1 MSTSIV
7 DVNAI
12 ALEKKLDKVFQ
23 GGTYTITSRYTLVTE
38 IRLANGIKGQTY
50 GGDEE
55 RYQKDIVAIINGPYR
70 EMLIGR
76 DVFDVERC
84 WDAMFQYSPTT
95 LINRGIHTLDLANKS
110 IIMQAIA
117 AVDIARW
124 DAIGK
129 VANRPL
135 YKMLGAF
142 RDKVP
147 VIAIGGYL
155 EAGKGEKEFGEE
167 LLRYKKAQLSGIKM
181 KVGHLEPKEDAER
194 VRFAR
199 STVGAGFVIACDAN
213 QAWTVEQA
221 IEFARRVEK
230 YDLLWFEEPIRWYD
244 QLRGLAQVR
253 AACNIPIVAGQGEIS
268 RFGCRDLAL
277 AGALD
282 ILNVDATI
290 AGGITEWRRVAGLA
304 SMLNIGM
311 AHHEEPQVALH
322 LLASIPHGL
331 YVEIFDNPERDPLWF
346 ELPETRP
353 EIRDGCMF
361 VPQGAGL
368 GLPLRENVIEQYR
381 ARVPVESG
389 R

>member
-1 MSTSIV
+1 M
-7 DVNAI
+7 
-12 ALEKKLDKVFQ
+12 
-23 GGTYTITSRYTLVTE
+23 TE
-38 IRLANGIKGQTY
+38 IKLANGVIGQTY

-55 RYQKDIVAIINGPYR
+55 RYQKDIVSIINGPYR
-70 EMLIGR
+70 EILLGQ

-84 WDAMFQYSPTT
+84 WNAMFQYRPAT

-129 VANRPL
+129 VTNRPL
-135 YKMLGAF
+135 YKMLGAY

-147 VIAIGGYL
+147 VIAIGGYI

-167 LLRYKKAQLSGIKM
+167 LLRYKKAQIAGIKM
-181 KVGHLEPKEDAER
+181 KVGHLSPQEDAER

-199 STVGAGFVIACDAN
+199 ATVGDNFVIACDAN

-221 IEFARRVEK
+221 IDFARRVEK
-230 YDLLWFEEPIRWYD
+230 YNLLWFEEPIQWYD
-244 QLRGLAQVR
+244 QLRGLPQVR

-290 AGGITEWRRVAGLA
+290 AGGITEWRRVAGMA

-322 LLASIPHGL
+322 LLASVAHGL

-346 ELPETRP
+346 ELPEIHP
-353 EIRDGCMF
+353 EIRDGCMC
-361 VPQGAGL
+361 VPQGPGL
-368 GLPLRENVIEQYR
+368 GMPLREKVIEQYR

>member
-1 MSTSIV
+1 MSTEIV
-7 DVNAI
+7 EVNAI
-12 ALEKKLDKVFQ
+12 PLERDLTKVFE
-23 GGTYTITSRYTLVTE
+23 GGTYKITSRFTLVTE
-38 IRLANGIKGQTY
+38 IRLANGVVGQTY

-55 RYQKDIVAIINGPYR
+55 RYQREIADIINGPYQ
-70 EMLIGR
+70 EMIVGQ
-76 DVFDVERC
+76 DVFDIERS
-84 WDAMFQYSPTT
+84 WDVMFRYQPASLT
-95 LINRGIHTLDLANKS
+95 NRGIHTLDLANKS

-117 AVDIARW
+117 AVDIACW

-129 VANRPL
+129 VVNKPL
-135 YKMLGAF
+135 YKLLGAF

-155 EAGKGEKEFGEE
+155 EAGRGEKEFKEE
-167 LLRYKKAQLSGIKM
+167 LLRYKKAQIAGIKM
-181 KVGHLEPKEDAER
+181 KVGHLAPREDAER

-199 STVGAGFVIACDAN
+199 ETVGEEFVIACDAN

-221 IEFARRVEK
+221 IEFARRVQK
-230 YDLLWFEEPIRWYD
+230 YNIRWFEEPIQWYD

-253 AACNIPIVAGQGEIS
+253 AVCGIPIVAGQGEIS

-277 AGALD
+277 AGAID

-290 AGGITEWRRVAGLA
+290 AGGITEWRRIAGMA

-322 LLASIPHGL
+322 LLASISHGL
-331 YVEIFDNPERDPLWF
+331 YVEIFNSPERDPLWF
-346 ELPETRP
+346 ELPEVHAQ
-353 EIRDGCMF
+353 IRDGHIL
-361 VPQGAGL
+361 VPQGPGL
-368 GLPLRENVIEQYR
+368 GMPLRRKVIDQYR

-389 R
+389 S